1 MIVSNKKDKYTSN
14 GIRKIIKKYTDECNI
29 HVTPH
34 TFRHTKASHL
44 VETNI
49 PIIYIRD
56 FLGHESIE
64 TTMIYA
70 KINSK
75 LKNEAIVNHGIE
87 LRNEI
92 TFNLNDD
99 KLIEWLD
106 NL

>member
-1 MIVSNKKDKYTSN
+1 M
-14 GIRKIIKKYTDECNI
+14 
-29 HVTPH
+29 TPH

-64 TTMIYA
+64 TTTIYV

-75 LKNEAIVNHGIE
+75 LKNEA
-87 LRNEI
+87 EI
-92 TFNLNDD
+92 TFNLMIN
-99 KLIEWLD
+99 
-106 NL
+106 